1 MAGAK
6 TVWGSMYVGTR
17 PAARIKDE
25 AVVQEMFDILQRH
38 GVAELDTAQSYA
50 TSEEFLGRMG
60 AGSIFSIGTKTG
72 GRHVPESMRNDELVK
87 RAHESLRK
95 LKVEKVGMSGGAS
108 FSTTAE
114 SIPRST
120 SSTSTARTRMCP

>member
-6 TVWGSMYVGTR
+6 TVWGSMYVGTG
-17 PAARIKDE
+17 PASRIKDD

-38 GVAELDTAQSYA
+38 SVAELDTAQSYV

-72 GRHVPESMRNDELVK
+72 GRRVPESMRNDELVK

-95 LKVEKVGMSGGAS
+95 LNVEKVWM
-108 FSTTAE
+108 
-114 SIPRST
+114 
-120 SSTSTARTRMCP
+120 SSTPCRSFRRETLDDS